1 MKRINPNTNQPFKYG
16 DVREDGF
23 VFVDFRTTRPV
34 KKDGTYQENWLSSIK
49 FNLQKAYKNEHGKN
63 WKLKHPD
70 RVKETKAIHAKEN
83 PEQYAAKTAKR
94 RAAKL
99 QRTPA
104 WLTAEDHSLM
114 ADYYQMAKELEQIF
128 PWKQHVDHILPLQ
141 GKLVSGLHTP
151 LNLQILSEAA
161 NLQKSNKTPA

>member
-1 MKRINPNTNQPFKYG
+1 MARDLENSKRLKKEWYERNKELTKERARLWHLTNPEKAIEKN
-16 DVREDGF
+16 
-23 VFVDFRTTRPV
+23 V
-34 KKDGTYQENWLSSIK
+34 K
-49 FNLQKAYKNEHGKN
+49 YKNKNKKSLSEYNKN
-63 WKLKHPD
+63 WWLENKDK
-70 RVKETKAIHAKEN
+70 RVAY
-83 PEQYAAKTAKR
+83 QAKR

>member
-1 MKRINPNTNQPFKYG
+1 MKLISRQEAIKQGLTRYFTGLPCKHGHIAEKLLSN
-16 DVREDGF
+16 
-23 VFVDFRTTRPV
+23 RTCIECLLIKKKIRNERPDI
-34 KKDGTYQENWLSSIK
+34 KKASIK
-49 FNLQKAYKNEHGKN
+49 RLRDKDIKN
-63 WKLKHPD
+63 P
-70 RVKETKAIHAKEN
+70 
-83 PEQYAAKTAKR
+83 AARLARTRKR
-94 RAAKL
+94 QASKL

-114 ADYYQMAKELEQIF
+114 ADYYQMAKELELIF

>member
-1 MKRINPNTNQPFKYG
+1 MKRINPNTHQPFKYG

-23 VFVDFRTTRPV
+23 VFVDFRTTRPI
-34 KKDGTYQENWLSSIK
+34 KKDGTYQENWLKPEIFNKQKQRKNTNKISWNKDNFIK
-49 FNLQKAYKNEHGKN
+49 RNIYSKK
-63 WKLKHPD
+63 
-70 RVKETKAIHAKEN
+70 HAKEN

-94 RAAKL
+94 RASKL

-104 WLTAEDHSLM
+104 WLTAEDHILV
-114 ADYYQMAKELEQIF
+114 ADYYQMAKELELIF

-151 LNLQILSEAA
+151 LNLQILSEAS